1 MRIISNKPDIRIDT
15 INIFENYSSK
25 LMGKMF
31 FMICFITLI
40 TTFVF
45 FFFFFYIYI
54 YIFDFAR

>member
-54 YIFDFAR
+54 YI